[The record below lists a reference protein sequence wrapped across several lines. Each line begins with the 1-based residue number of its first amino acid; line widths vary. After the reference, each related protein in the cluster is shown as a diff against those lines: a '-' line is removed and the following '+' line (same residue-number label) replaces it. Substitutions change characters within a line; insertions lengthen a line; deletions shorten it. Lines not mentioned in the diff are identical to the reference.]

1 MRTATTLS
9 LVLLAGGCSSSPAGP
24 AGPRQVGVIA
34 PTDYLTPVID
44 APDTVHAAI
53 AFEVVVNTFGS
64 SGCVQP
70 DGVTLVTGPALAA
83 VVPYDLVTSGMCPR
97 DFAPRPHPVTLRFTR
112 PGPARIVVRGVR
124 NDGIVPGREPATVW
138 KEVYVLGR

>member
-1 MRTATTLS
+1 MRTITTLS
-9 LVLLAGGCSSSPAGP
+9 LVLMAGGCSSSATEP
-24 AGPRQVGVIA
+24 AGPRQFGVIA
-34 PTDYLTPVID
+34 PTDHLTPVID

-70 DGVTLVTGPALAA
+70 DGVTLATGPALA
-83 VVPYDLVTSGMCPR
+83 VVIPYDLVTSGMCPR
-97 DFAPRPHPVTLRFTR
+97 DFAPRPHPVRLTFTQ

-124 NDGIVPGREPATVW
+124 NDGIVPGREPATVS
-138 KEVYVLGR
+138 KNVYVLGK